1 MWIQPPRGE
10 NRLRDFSTRVE
21 NGPGGTF
28 YDEQMPRK
36 TLQFEAGDSFE
47 LPAVGGRALPR
58 RVFTEIFYDTAGGRL
73 GLAGFVLRRQIENGK
88 GLWRLSVVCDGVP
101 TLDVETPG
109 GPAGPPE
116 ELRGLVSAASA
127 GFELAPVLR
136 ARTHATGLRVKA
148 GSRSLAKISVASITL
163 LDGERTT
170 GSFSEIELEQLAATR
185 KELARL
191 ESALRKSGAKPTNG
205 AGPLEQALARE
216 PQPELPLP
224 STSLE
229 QLRPYL
235 REQYARMLAHDP
247 GVRVGKN
254 PEDLHQMRVA
264 TRRLRSVLNTAA
276 PILDP
281 AWVTEM
287 RSELAWLGGELGPA
301 RDLDVL
307 IPYLREEAGRLDPAD
322 RKALAPLFKKLANS
336 RAVARRGVLRAL
348 RSERYLAL
356 LASIEA
362 AAAGPPPGGAGSLRA
377 EVKNEF
383 KRLRKAMRQVEEEPT
398 DEAIHQA
405 RIKGKRARYATE
417 LLEDELGKPGA
428 ETARRGEG
436 VPGRR
441 RRAPRRRRR
450 RGSDPGAAARH
461 SGPANSARRGHPRQ
475 PAAGPPRCCC
485 GGASEG
491 VAPLRGG
498 GREGVGLSRVV
509 RAARRSRLAARSGR
523 PRSASDPPA
532 ALRGLELPEGQ
543 GQR

>member
-1 MWIQPPRGE
+1 
-10 NRLRDFSTRVE
+10 
-21 NGPGGTF
+21 
-28 YDEQMPRK
+28 
-36 TLQFEAGDSFE
+36 
-47 LPAVGGRALPR
+47 
-58 RVFTEIFYDTAGGRL
+58 
-73 GLAGFVLRRQIENGK
+73 
-88 GLWRLSVVCDGVP
+88 
-101 TLDVETPG
+101 
-109 GPAGPPE
+109 
-116 ELRGLVSAASA
+116 
-127 GFELAPVLR
+127 
-136 ARTHATGLRVKA
+136 
-148 GSRSLAKISVASITL
+148 
-163 LDGERTT
+163 
-170 GSFSEIELEQLAATR
+170 
-185 KELARL
+185 
-191 ESALRKSGAKPTNG
+191 
-205 AGPLEQALARE
+205 LEQALARE

-247 GVRVGKN
+247 GVRVGKD

-336 RAVARRGVLRAL
+336 RTVARRGVLRAL

-417 LLEDELGKPGA
+417 LLEDELGKPGLKLLAAAKEFQDAAGEQHDAVVA
-428 ETARRGEG
+428 EARI
-436 VPGRR
+436 
-441 RRAPRRRRR
+441 RALL
-450 RGSDPGAAARH
+450 RGSRAQRTALAAGILVGRQRDRRDAAAAAL
-461 SGPANSARRGHPRQ
+461 PKAWRRYEE
-475 PAAGPPRCCC
+475 AAGKVW
-485 GGASEG
+485 A
-491 VAPLRGG
+491 
-498 GREGVGLSRVV
+498 
-509 RAARRSRLAARSGR
+509 
-523 PRSASDPPA
+523 
-532 ALRGLELPEGQ
+532 
-543 GQR
+543 

>member
-1 MWIQPPRGE
+1 
-10 NRLRDFSTRVE
+10 
-21 NGPGGTF
+21 
-28 YDEQMPRK
+28 MPRK

-47 LPAVGGRALPR
+47 LPAVDGRALPR

-88 GLWRLSVVCDGVP
+88 GLWRLSVACDGVP

-109 GPAGPPE
+109 GPAGPPD
-116 ELRGLVSAASA
+116 ELRELVSAASA

-136 ARTHATGLRVKA
+136 ARTHATGLRVEA

-163 LDGERTT
+163 LDGQRTT

-191 ESALRKSGAKPTNG
+191 ESALRKSGAERTNG
-205 AGPLEQALARE
+205 AGPLEQALVRE

-254 PEDLHQMRVA
+254 PEGLHQMRVA

-322 RKALAPLFKKLANS
+322 RKALAPLFKKLVNS
-336 RAVARRGVLRAL
+336 RAVARRRVLKAL

-362 AAAGPPPGGAGSLRA
+362 SATGPPPGGVGSLRA

-383 KRLRKAMRQVEEEPT
+383 KRLRKAMRQVEREPT

-405 RIKGKRARYATE
+405 RINGKRARYATE
-417 LLEDELGKPGA
+417 LLEDELGKPGLKLL
-428 ETARRGEG
+428 
-436 VPGRR
+436 
-441 RRAPRRRRR
+441 
-450 RGSDPGAAARH
+450 AAAKEF
-461 SGPANSARRGHPRQ
+461 Q
-475 PAAGPPRCCC
+475 DAAGEHHD
-485 GGASEG
+485 AV
-491 VAPLRGG
+491 VAEARIRALLRGI
-498 GREGVGLSRVV
+498 RVQ
-509 RAARRSRLAARSGR
+509 RTALAAGILVSRQR
-523 PRSASDPPA
+523 DRRDAAAA
-532 ALRGLELPEGQ
+532 ALPKAWRRYEEAAG
-543 GQR
+543 RVWV

>member
-1 MWIQPPRGE
+1 
-10 NRLRDFSTRVE
+10 
-21 NGPGGTF
+21 
-28 YDEQMPRK
+28 MPRK

-58 RVFTEIFYDTAGGRL
+58 RVFTEIFYDTGGGRL

-109 GPAGPPE
+109 GPVGPPE
-116 ELRGLVSAASA
+116 ELRELVSAASA

-148 GSRSLAKISVASITL
+148 GSRSLAKISIASITL
-163 LDGERTT
+163 LDGQRTT

-185 KELARL
+185 KEFARL
-191 ESALRKSGAKPTNG
+191 ESALCKSGAKPTNG
-205 AGPLEQALARE
+205 AGPLEQALVRE
-216 PQPELPLP
+216 PQPELPLA

-281 AWVTEM
+281 TWVTEM

-307 IPYLREEAGRLDPAD
+307 IPYLREEEGRLDPAD
-322 RKALAPLFKKLANS
+322 RKALAPLFKKLTNS
-336 RAVARRGVLRAL
+336 RTVARRGVLRAL

-417 LLEDELGKPGA
+417 LLGDELGKPG
-428 ETARRGEG
+428 
-436 VPGRR
+436 VKLL
-441 RRAPRRRRR
+441 
-450 RGSDPGAAARH
+450 AAAKEF
-461 SGPANSARRGHPRQ
+461 Q
-475 PAAGPPRCCC
+475 DAAGEQHD
-485 GGASEG
+485 AV
-491 VAPLRGG
+491 VAEARIRALLRGN
-498 GREGVGLSRVV
+498 
-509 RAARRSRLAARSGR
+509 RAQRTALAAGILVGGQRDR
-523 PRSASDPPA
+523 RDAAAA
-532 ALRGLELPEGQ
+532 ALPKAWRRYEQAAGKVWA
-543 GQR
+543 

>member
-1 MWIQPPRGE
+1 
-10 NRLRDFSTRVE
+10 
-21 NGPGGTF
+21 
-28 YDEQMPRK
+28 MPRK

-116 ELRGLVSAASA
+116 ELRELVSAASA

-170 GSFSEIELEQLAATR
+170 GSFNEIELERLAATR
-185 KELARL
+185 KELARF

-205 AGPLEQALARE
+205 AGPLEQALVRE

-264 TRRLRSVLNTAA
+264 TRRLRSVLNRAA

-322 RKALAPLFKKLANS
+322 RKALAPLFKKLTNS
-336 RAVARRGVLRAL
+336 RAVARRAVLRAL

-417 LLEDELGKPGA
+417 LLEDELGKPGLKLL
-428 ETARRGEG
+428 
-436 VPGRR
+436 
-441 RRAPRRRRR
+441 
-450 RGSDPGAAARH
+450 AAAKEF
-461 SGPANSARRGHPRQ
+461 Q
-475 PAAGPPRCCC
+475 DAAGEHHD
-485 GGASEG
+485 AV
-491 VAPLRGG
+491 VAEARIRALLRG
-498 GREGVGLSRVV
+498 V
-509 RAARRSRLAARSGR
+509 RAQRTALAAGILVSRQR
-523 PRSASDPPA
+523 DRRDA
-532 ALRGLELPEGQ
+532 AAAMLPKAWRRYEEAAGKVWA
-543 GQR
+543 

>member
-1 MWIQPPRGE
+1 
-10 NRLRDFSTRVE
+10 
-21 NGPGGTF
+21 
-28 YDEQMPRK
+28 MPRK

-58 RVFTEIFYDTAGGRL
+58 RVFTEIFYDTSGGRL

-116 ELRGLVSAASA
+116 ELRELVSAASA

-163 LDGERTT
+163 LDGQRTT

-247 GVRVGKN
+247 GVRVGKD

-336 RAVARRGVLRAL
+336 RAVARRSVLRAL

-417 LLEDELGKPGA
+417 LLEDELGKPGLKLLAAAKEFQDAAGEQHDAVVA
-428 ETARRGEG
+428 EARI
-436 VPGRR
+436 
-441 RRAPRRRRR
+441 RALL
-450 RGSDPGAAARH
+450 RGSRAQRTAL
-461 SGPANSARRGHPRQ
+461 
-475 PAAGPPRCCC
+475 AAGIL
-485 GGASEG
+485 
-491 VAPLRGG
+491 V
-498 GREGVGLSRVV
+498 GRQRD
-509 RAARRSRLAARSGR
+509 RRDAAV
-523 PRSASDPPA
+523 A
-532 ALRGLELPEGQ
+532 ALPKAWRRYEEAAGKVWA
-543 GQR
+543 